1 MSCSLH
7 KGSQLLVWCQN
18 IQPNASL
25 NTQVLQ
31 LLHLGHF
38 GMQRMK
44 SLARTAVYWSGMNAE
59 IMDLCHQCTACA
71 EHQKKPSKLAS
82 HPWMLPEKPW
92 SHVYINHAINF
103 LGSNWLI
110 LIDAHSKYSSI
121 HPTNFTSTKSTT
133 DLLEQD
139 LAHFSYPHTIVM
151 DNATSFSS
159 EEFQA

>member
-1 MSCSLH
+1 M
-7 KGSQLLVWCQN
+7 
-18 IQPNASL
+18 
-25 NTQVLQ
+25 
-31 LLHLGHF
+31 
-38 GMQRMK
+38 
-44 SLARTAVYWSGMNAE
+44 
-59 IMDLCHQCTACA
+59 
-71 EHQKKPSKLAS
+71 
-82 HPWMLPEKPW
+82 
-92 SHVYINHAINF
+92 YINHAINF

-159 EEFQA
+159 EEFQAWCRERGIHLTGAPYHPATNGAAEHLVQTFKQALQVTTATPNCTTGILNAILPDTSGRGLFS